1 MQSADIPQVWRAEP
15 DEAETV
21 AQLLVSFR
29 DHLGLDWPSDNAF
42 LAGVEKLL
50 DDPSTDFLLG
60 APHADAAPAGV
71 AQLRYRWAVWRAG
84 PDCLLEDL
92 YVTPEARRVG
102 LGRAL
107 LDAAIER
114 ARERDARRIELDAAE
129 TNAAGLAL
137 YRGAGFTDGAYEG
150 GRSLFLRMR
159 LDGR

>member
-1 MQSADIPQVWRAEP
+1 MQGTEHPYVWRADP
-15 DEAETV
+15 NEAEAV
-21 AQLLVSFR
+21 ARLLVSFR
-29 DHLGLDWPSDNAF
+29 DHLGLDWPSANAF

-50 DDPSTDFLLG
+50 DDPWTDYLLG

-71 AQLRYRWAVWRAG
+71 VQLRYRWSVWRAG

-92 YVTPEARRVG
+92 YVEPAARRVG

-107 LDAAIER
+107 LDAAVER
-114 ARERDARRIELDAAE
+114 ARERDCRRIELDAAE
-129 TNAAGLAL
+129 TNEAGLAL

-150 GRSLFLRMR
+150 GRSVFLRMR

>member
-15 DEAETV
+15 DEAEAV
-21 AQLLVSFR
+21 ANLLVSFR
-29 DHLGLDWPSDNAF
+29 DHLGLDWPSANAF
-42 LAGVEKLL
+42 LAGV
-50 DDPSTDFLLG
+50 
-60 APHADAAPAGV
+60 V
-71 AQLRYRWAVWRAG
+71 QLRYRWAVWRAG
-84 PDCLLEDL
+84 PDCLLKDL

-107 LDAAIER
+107 LDAAVER

-129 TNAAGLAL
+129 TNTAGLAL
-137 YRGAGFTDGAYEG
+137 YHAAGFTDGAYEG

>member
-15 DEAETV
+15 DEAESV
-21 AQLLVSFR
+21 ARLLVSFR
-29 DHLGLDWPSDNAF
+29 DHLGLDWPSANAF

-50 DDPSTDFLLG
+50 DDPATDFLLG
-60 APHADAAPAGV
+60 APNADAPPAGV
-71 AQLRYRWAVWRAG
+71 VQLRFRWAVWRAG

-92 YVTPEARRVG
+92 YVDPAARRVG

-114 ARERDARRIELDAAE
+114 ARERDARRIELDTAE
-129 TNAAGLAL
+129 TNDAALAL
-137 YRGAGFTDGAYEG
+137 YRGAGFDDGAYEG
-150 GRSLFLRMR
+150 GRSLFLRLR